1 MAAGT
6 SAQAVGSSAG
16 AAQAGPLAAS
26 SGQQPDNVAAAAAG
40 GGGGRSFLEGR
51 ASPPAATAL
60 PHASPALHLQLLNAC
75 GA

>member
-1 MAAGT
+1 MG
-6 SAQAVGSSAG
+6 SAAG
-16 AAQAGPLAAS
+16 AAQAGPPAAGG
-26 SGQQPDNVAAAAAG
+26 GQADNVAAAAAG
-40 GGGGRSFLEGR
+40 SGGGRSFLEGL